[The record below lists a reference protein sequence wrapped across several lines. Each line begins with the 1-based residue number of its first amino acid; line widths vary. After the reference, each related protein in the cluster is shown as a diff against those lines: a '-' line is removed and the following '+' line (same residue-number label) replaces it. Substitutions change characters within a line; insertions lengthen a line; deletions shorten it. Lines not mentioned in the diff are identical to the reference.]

1 MRTATFNYIK
11 QILADYNHIDEH
23 IKKREEELRA
33 PFRESDLNNGI
44 KSNYTKNDQNDRM
57 LITIEQDRRLAAL
70 ERNKR
75 IVSDLLDE
83 SCEDTRVIIRE
94 LYMKKRPEYTLK
106 GLVNNHIVKCGKNK
120 AYELRNGFFEEMAKK
135 FNLEI

>member
-33 PFRESDLNNGI
+33 PFRESDVNNGI

-75 IVSDLLDE
+75 IVSDVLDE
-83 SCEDTRVIIRE
+83 ADENTRIILKE
-94 LYMKKRPEYTLK
+94 IYMCRYPRYTLN
-106 GLVNNHIVKCGKNK
+106 GLVDSNKISCGKSK
-120 AYELRNGFFEEMAKK
+120 AYELRNNVFKDLADRFG
-135 FNLEI
+135 L

>member
-33 PFRESDLNNGI
+33 PFRESDVNSGI

-75 IVSDLLDE
+75 IVTNLLAE
-83 SCEDTRVIIRE
+83 SCADTQTIIRE
-94 LYMKKRPEYTLK
+94 LYMKKRPEYTLQ
-106 GLVNNHIVKCGKNK
+106 GLVENK
-120 AYELRNGFFEEMAKK
+120 KIYCSRSKAAKLRTVFFEEMAKK
-135 FNLEI
+135 LDLNL

>member
-33 PFRESDLNNGI
+33 PFRESDVNNGI

-75 IVSDLLDE
+75 IVSNLMDE
-83 SCEDTRVIIRE
+83 SSEDTRVIIKE
-94 LYMKKRPEYTLK
+94 LYMKKRPEYTLQ
-106 GLVNNHIVKCGKNK
+106 GLVQHKKIFCSKRTAQRLKNK
-120 AYELRNGFFEEMAKK
+120 FFEEMAKALD
-135 FNLEI
+135 LEM